1 MHYSSIEFE
10 IRRYVNDGDI
20 SEIKDILELVDEDKD
35 NIIQIGM
42 GICCYDDVPS
52 LYLFTSSVP
61 ENNIEERTVRK
72 YFCDFSDDEG
82 WERFVSVIKQLDNEY
97 KNIKQSANCEVGE
110 IYALNVIRR
119 GDCLEQIGYVQIVI
133 FQNKNQRRMMLNVR
147 R

>member
-110 IYALNVIRR
+110 NICPECDTQR
-119 GDCLEQIGYVQIVI
+119 GLFGTNWLCPNCDFPEQEPKE
-133 FQNKNQRRMMLNVR
+133 NDA
-147 R
+147 